1 MPYIPQD
8 ARPKHQSAIDNTVK
22 KLVALTDE
30 NDVGGNMNYIISSI
44 CNRWLKES
52 GGTRY
57 YKIEKLIGCLECI
70 KLELYRRVAA
80 EYEDKAI
87 DKNGDI

>member
-1 MPYIPQD
+1 MPYIPREE
-8 ARPKHQSAIDNTVK
+8 RPSHRIAIDILTDNLS
-22 KLVALTDE
+22 KLVDE
-30 NDVGGNMNYIISSI
+30 NKVGGNLNYVISSI
-44 CNRWLKES
+44 CKGYLEKS

-57 YKIEKLIGCLECI
+57 YKLEKLIGCLECV

-87 DKNGDI
+87 ASNGDI